1 MLGSMKEP
9 AYTWPIRVAALT
21 LSLALLNYS
30 GVIGMGPAAV
40 AAAAPRIAPAALRLS
55 LPVGVGVWSSVAGQN
70 APHLPLDLALLGL
83 VCVLTAAWG
92 LRRLDGWR

>member
-1 MLGSMKEP
+1 MLGSMKET

-30 GVIGMGPAAV
+30 GVIGMPAAV
-40 AAAAPRIAPAALRLS
+40 AAAAPRIAPAALRLL

-92 LRRLDGWR
+92 LRRLEGWW

>member
-1 MLGSMKEP
+1 MLGSMKET
-9 AYTWPIRVAALT
+9 AYTWPIRVAAFT

-30 GVIGMGPAAV
+30 GVIGMPNAM

-70 APHLPLDLALLGL
+70 VPHLPLDLALLGL

-92 LRRLDGWR
+92 LRRLEGWR

>member
-9 AYTWPIRVAALT
+9 AYTRPIRVAALT

-30 GVIGMGPAAV
+30 GVIGMPDAV
-40 AAAAPRIAPAALRLS
+40 AAAAPRIAPAALHLL
-55 LPVGVGVWSSVAGQN
+55 LPVGVGVWPSVASQS

-92 LRRLDGWR
+92 LRRLEGWQ